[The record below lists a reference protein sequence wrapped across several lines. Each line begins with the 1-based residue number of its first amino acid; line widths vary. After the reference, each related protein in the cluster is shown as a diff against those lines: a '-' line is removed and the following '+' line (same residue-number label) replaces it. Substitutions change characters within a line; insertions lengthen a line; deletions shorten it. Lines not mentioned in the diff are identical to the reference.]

1 MKKWNVLVAG
11 VDEAGRGAL
20 FGPLV
25 AAAVILDPAQP
36 INGLKDSKKLSP
48 RRREELFY
56 EIVNNSISWSFSLGT
71 LEEIEEKNV
80 LRATLLAMKRAIAK
94 LNPVPDLVLVDG
106 PYPPPGV
113 GVVVRP
119 IIGGDNLEPV
129 ISAASIVAKVIR
141 DKIIIKM
148 EDFFSGYELAHNKGY
163 GTLHHRKFLDKF
175 GPSPF
180 HRETFVLK
188 YLRGAK

>member
-1 MKKWNVLVAG
+1 MKKWKGLVAG

-25 AAAVILDPAQP
+25 AAAVILDPEQP
-36 INGLKDSKKLSP
+36 IKGLKDSKKLSP
-48 RRREELFY
+48 RKREELFY
-56 EIVNNSISWSFSLGT
+56 KIVNSSISWNFSLGT

-80 LRATLLAMKRAIAK
+80 LRATLLAMKRAIAG
-94 LNPVPDLVLVDG
+94 LNPAPELVLVDG

-113 GVVVRP
+113 DVEVRP
-119 IIGGDNLEPV
+119 IIGGDALEPV
-129 ISAASIVAKVIR
+129 ISAASILAKVIR
-141 DKIIIKM
+141 DKLIIKM
-148 EDFFSGYELAHNKGY
+148 EDFFPGYELAHNKGY
-163 GTLHHRKFLDKF
+163 GTLHHRELLDKF

-180 HRETFVLK
+180 HRATFVLK